1 MLLPETYVCSGAQS
15 TWDPPPFSMPGVKE
29 RSQQQMKHSS
39 LEDELVDTFQKQGKQ
54 TSLKGKG
61 HSMGEATG
69 GVRAP
74 ERLGD
79 PEGRSHSHSPV
90 VVSLPSIYERGN

>member
-1 MLLPETYVCSGAQS
+1 
-15 TWDPPPFSMPGVKE
+15 MPGVKE

-54 TSLKGKG
+54 TPLKGKG
-61 HSMGEATG
+61 HTMGVAAG
-69 GVRAP
+69 GIWAP

-79 PEGRSHSHSPV
+79 PEGRSHSCGPV